1 MKTHN
6 LRIIAAGI
14 IIIAIF
20 CISIW
25 LAETMLHKEVIVQ
38 NNTSDNLIREIQNLQ
53 TQFGIS
59 KWESNPVRNE
69 ITLYVY
75 DVQDENIIKKL
86 QGKQIE
92 NFTVKIIQDTEF
104 ESTRSKVTAYLTQL
118 QKNPDY
124 QIARISMVTD
134 AFGDPP
140 GNYAEVWVYKST
152 PENQKLE
159 KIVIQG
165 WTVLVY
171 PMAPLPT
178 ES

>member
-1 MKTHN
+1 
-6 LRIIAAGI
+6 
-14 IIIAIF
+14 
-20 CISIW
+20 
-25 LAETMLHKEVIVQ
+25 
-38 NNTSDNLIREIQNLQ
+38 
-53 TQFGIS
+53 
-59 KWESNPVRNE
+59 
-69 ITLYVY
+69 
-75 DVQDENIIKKL
+75 
-86 QGKQIE
+86 
-92 NFTVKIIQDTEF
+92 
-104 ESTRSKVTAYLTQL
+104 
-118 QKNPDY
+118 
-124 QIARISMVTD
+124 MVTD